1 MAFIA
6 VFTSCGWVLFG
17 AAEGTDVMLRLRLP
31 VEGTVL
37 IGFKVEGDV
46 II

>member
-6 VFTSCGWVLFG
+6 VFTSCGRVLFG
-17 AAEGTDVMLRLRLP
+17 AAEGTDVMLRLRFP
-31 VEGTVL
+31 VEGTVFT
-37 IGFKVEGDV
+37 GFKVEGDV